1 MKKPRRDFITGVVG
15 LVGVAFFYFQILD
28 IKEPAKLL
36 EPGPR
41 LMPYVALIIIALSS
55 IALIIR
61 GWKDREK
68 SEKPY
73 FPQGG
78 IKKITKSYIL
88 LWLYA
93 IALSIFG
100 FIIST
105 PFATFAFIYDLKG
118 ESKVKVVTTVI
129 ISIVVTAVLYAMF
142 VFGFQVR
149 LPKGILFS

>member
-28 IKEPAKLL
+28 IKKPAKLL

-78 IKKITKSYIL
+78 IKKITRSYIL

-142 VFGFQVR
+142 VYGFQVR
-149 LPKGILFS
+149 LPKGILFI

>member
-28 IKEPAKLL
+28 IKKPAKLL

-78 IKKITKSYIL
+78 IKKITRSYIL

-129 ISIVVTAVLYAMF
+129 ISIVVTAVL
-142 VFGFQVR
+142 
-149 LPKGILFS
+149 